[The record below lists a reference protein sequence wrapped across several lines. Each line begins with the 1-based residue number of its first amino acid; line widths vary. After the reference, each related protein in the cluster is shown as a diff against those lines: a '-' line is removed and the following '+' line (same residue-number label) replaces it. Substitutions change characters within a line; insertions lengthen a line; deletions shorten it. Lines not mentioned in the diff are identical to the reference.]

1 VGKRNRAGLC
11 ACRKR
16 GGVGYSRGSLLSVAD
31 QDLIAGSADSRPM
44 ALQAVE
50 NAENV
55 VVGVF
60 DHLLAKAHDVR
71 TAGGAFS
78 CIPLALSR
86 RHRNGRSQKQSFEA
100 CVTPRLRKARCDALC
115 HRRDWRDTPAQQTP
129 TTFMCCVAIAHRRPP
144 LRRVAAGG

>member
-1 VGKRNRAGLC
+1 MGKRNRAGLC

-31 QDLIAGSADSRPM
+31 KDLITGSADSRPM

-86 RHRNGRSQKQSFEA
+86 RHRNGRQRQ
-100 CVTPRLRKARCDALC
+100 RGRKNNPSKHVSPL
-115 HRRDWRDTPAQQTP
+115 
-129 TTFMCCVAIAHRRPP
+129 VAESP
-144 LRRVAAGG
+144 LRRLMS